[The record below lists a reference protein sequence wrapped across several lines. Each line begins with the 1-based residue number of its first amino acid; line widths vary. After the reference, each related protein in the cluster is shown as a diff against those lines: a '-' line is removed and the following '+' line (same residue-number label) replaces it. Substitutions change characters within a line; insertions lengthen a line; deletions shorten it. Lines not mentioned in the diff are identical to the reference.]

1 MLVDPKLP
9 LYLYVLLGKIVLS
22 SYNQDNY
29 NIKMVST
36 CFNSYMREVWKSHKV
51 TLDNNKNQNFDKIIL
66 TLDQK
71 GIQMLKS
78 KLDNQTVPSY
88 LGTQMT

>member
-1 MLVDPKLP
+1 
-9 LYLYVLLGKIVLS
+9 
-22 SYNQDNY
+22 
-29 NIKMVST
+29 MVST
-36 CFNSYMREVWKSHKV
+36 CFNSYTREVWKLHKV